1 VKPPGTRARL
11 RRVLAAVVG
20 LAVLA
25 GVLVVGTAKPSH
37 DRAWPPE
44 QAVLPSVEFDG
55 RLVHVRGVRDFRHDA
70 AGGPAAAYDDRTYDL
85 DRLDRVWYVLSPF
98 GTGWRGPAHSFLTFG
113 FADSAFVSIS
123 VEARRPAGAAF
134 SPVKG
139 ALRRFELMYVI
150 GDERDVIGLRALT
163 WDDPVHLYP
172 LRATPEQARA
182 LFVEM
187 LKRAREIERR
197 PEFYNTFTNNCA
209 TNILA
214 PVNLIATRRIP
225 YGMDVLFPGYSDRLA
240 HRLGLID
247 TELPLDEARER
258 FRINERARAAA
269 DDPDFSLRIRE

>member
-1 VKPPGTRARL
+1 
-11 RRVLAAVVG
+11 
-20 LAVLA
+20 
-25 GVLVVGTAKPSH
+25 
-37 DRAWPPE
+37 
-44 QAVLPSVEFDG
+44 VLPRVAFDG

-70 AGGPAAAYDDRTYDL
+70 PGGPAAAYDDRTYDL

-123 VEARRPAGAAF
+123 VEARRPEGAAF

-172 LRATPEQARA
+172 MRATPEQARE

-187 LKRAREIERR
+187 LKRAQEIERR

-269 DDPDFSLRIRE
+269 DDPDFSLRIRM